1 VPPTPRRTA
10 GEDHVRVDAAP
21 QQRHPRRIGPE
32 IAVVVF
38 ASVWPVL
45 INTVYGVRSVSPL
58 ATETLRAFGFGPL
71 GVKAGQTR
79 RRG

>member
-1 VPPTPRRTA
+1 M
-10 GEDHVRVDAAP
+10 
-21 QQRHPRRIGPE
+21 
-32 IAVVVF
+32 F